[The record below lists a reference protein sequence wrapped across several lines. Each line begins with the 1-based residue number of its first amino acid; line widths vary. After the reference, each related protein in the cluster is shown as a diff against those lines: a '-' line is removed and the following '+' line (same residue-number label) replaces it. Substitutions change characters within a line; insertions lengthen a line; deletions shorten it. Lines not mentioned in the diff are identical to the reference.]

1 MLGLFSKDDAP
12 APARGFRQAHACRAA
27 RLWARFDEI
36 SGQEYAEKWRADFD
50 EAATV
55 RDERRNNQR
64 VPYDRPPQSRCS

>member
-1 MLGLFSKDDAP
+1 MTP
-12 APARGFRQAHACRAA
+12 QRQHGDFAKRTRAA
-27 RLWARFDEI
+27 LPRLWARFDEI